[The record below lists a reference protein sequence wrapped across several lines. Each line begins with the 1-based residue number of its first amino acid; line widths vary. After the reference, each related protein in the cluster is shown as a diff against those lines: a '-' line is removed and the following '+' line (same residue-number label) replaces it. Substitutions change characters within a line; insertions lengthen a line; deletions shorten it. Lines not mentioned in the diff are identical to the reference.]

1 MRSMPRNRR
10 RELRHQVLL
19 ALRDHLDGGA
29 EEAFVPVEGQ
39 YPADIADVL
48 WLDFERDEARRL
60 YLTLPEETQAEV
72 LAEAEPKLVE
82 VLLDGIEPEM
92 LARKLERIP
101 ADDGTDILEMV
112 PEEVRQQVLC
122 FIEPE
127 DASDLRHL
135 AEYDPDSAGGMMTT
149 EFISVAQDERIGDV
163 LKRIKRDEDSAET
176 IHSLYVTDQR
186 EVLQGVISSR
196 EMIEAGIHEI
206 VGDLMNPDVI
216 LARVDEDQEDVAHR
230 LLHYN
235 LSAIPVVDPRG
246 VIVGIV
252 TADDALEVLEGEGS
266 EDALLL
272 AGAGADSDASETLWT
287 KVLHRAPMLTIPVI
301 AGLVMSRVMDRF
313 AGGLAEAPVISE
325 VTGGIAPESLA
336 AIISFIPMVL
346 ALAGTVGMQTSAVLV
361 RGFAV
366 GQIVDGKRLRVF
378 FTEVQVGLIL
388 GGMCAAIALP
398 AASWFVSWDVGLAM
412 GAALLIAMSWTT
424 TIAAGIAMG
433 TEAAGKDPAVVA
445 GPLMIAVSD
454 LSAVVIFFLTAET
467 LLGG

>member
-1 MRSMPRNRR
+1 MPRNRR
-10 RELRHQVLL
+10 REMRHQVLL

-29 EEAFVPVEGQ
+29 EEAFVPAEGQ
-39 YPADIADVL
+39 YPADVADVL
-48 WLDFERDEARRL
+48 WLDFEREEARRL
-60 YLTLPEETQAEV
+60 YQCLPEETQAEV

-82 VLLDGIEPEM
+82 VLLEGIEPEM

-101 ADDGTDILEMV
+101 ADDGTDILAMV

-122 FIEPE
+122 FIEPN

-135 AEYDPDSAGGMMTT
+135 AEYDADSAGGMMTT
-149 EFISVAQDERIGDV
+149 EFITVSQDERIGDV

-176 IHSLYVTDQR
+176 IHSLYVTDDR

-196 EMIEAGIHEI
+196 ELIEAGIHEI
-206 VGDLMNPDVI
+206 IGDLMNPDVI
-216 LARVDEDQEDVAHR
+216 LARVDEDQEDIAHR

-301 AGLVMSRVMDRF
+301 AGLIMSRVMEGF
-313 AGGLAEAPVISE
+313 AGGLAENAAPVVSAN
-325 VTGGIAPESLA
+325 GIAPESLA

-366 GQIVDGKRLRVF
+366 GQIVEGKRRQVF

-388 GGMCAAIALP
+388 GSMCALIALP
-398 AASWFVSWDVGLAM
+398 AATWFVSWDVGSAM
-412 GAALLIAMSWTT
+412 GLALLIAMSWTT

-445 GPLMIAVSD
+445 GPLMIAMSD
-454 LSAVVIFFLTAET
+454 LSAVVIFFITAET

>member
-1 MRSMPRNRR
+1 MPRNRR
-10 RELRHQVLL
+10 REMRHQVLL
-19 ALRDHLDGGA
+19 ALRAHLESGVEGD
-29 EEAFVPVEGQ
+29 FVPDEGH
-39 YPADIADVL
+39 YPADVADVL
-48 WLDFERDEARRL
+48 WLDFERDEAMRL
-60 YLTLPEETQAEV
+60 YQSLPEETQAEV

-82 VLLDGIEPEM
+82 ILLEGIEPEI

-101 ADDGTDILEMV
+101 ADYGTDILELV
-112 PEEVRQQVLC
+112 PEDVRQQVLC
-122 FIEPE
+122 FVEPE

-135 AEYDPDSAGGMMTT
+135 AEYEPDTAGGMMTT
-149 EFISVAQDERIGDV
+149 ELITVSQNERIGDV

-176 IHSLYVTDQR
+176 IHSLYVTDDR

-196 EMIEAGIHEI
+196 ELIEAGIHEV

-272 AGAGADSDASETLWT
+272 AGAGADSDASETLRT
-287 KVLHRAPMLTIPVI
+287 KVLHRAPMLAIPVI
-301 AGLVMSRVMDRF
+301 AGLVMSRVMDTF
-313 AGGLAEAPVISE
+313 AGGLAEGMTASE
-325 VTGGIAPESLA
+325 PSDGIAADSLA

-366 GQIVDGKRLRVF
+366 GQIVEGKRLRVF
-378 FTEVQVGLIL
+378 LTEVQVGFFL
-388 GGMCAAIALP
+388 GGVCAVIALP
-398 AASWFVSWDVGLAM
+398 AAAWFVSWSVGSAM
-412 GAALLIAMSWTT
+412 ALALLIAMTWTT
-424 TIAAGIAMG
+424 TIASGIAMG

>member
-1 MRSMPRNRR
+1 MARMPRHRR
-10 RELRHQVLL
+10 REMRHQVLL
-19 ALRDHLDGGA
+19 ALRTHLEGGA
-29 EEAFVPVEGQ
+29 QGELVPDEGH
-39 YPADIADVL
+39 YAADIADVL
-48 WLDFERDEARRL
+48 WLDFEREEARQL
-60 YLTLPEETQAEV
+60 YTSLPEEVQAEV

-82 VLLDGIEPEM
+82 ALLEGIEPEM

-112 PEEVRQQVLC
+112 PEDVRHQVLC

-135 AEYDPDSAGGMMTT
+135 AEYEPESAGGLMTT
-149 EFISVAQDERIGDV
+149 EFITVSQDERIGDV

-176 IHSLYVTDQR
+176 IHSLYVTDER

-196 EMIEAGIHEI
+196 ELLEANIHEI

-246 VIVGIV
+246 AIVGIV

-272 AGAGADSDASETLWT
+272 AGAGAGSDASETLRT

-301 AGLVMSRVMDRF
+301 AGLVMSRVMDTF
-313 AGGLAEAPVISE
+313 AGGLAEGAAQ
-325 VTGGIAPESLA
+325 VTEATIDKGALT

-378 FTEVQVGLIL
+378 LTEVQVGLSL
-388 GGMCAAIALP
+388 GAMCALLALP
-398 AASWFVSWDVGLAM
+398 AATWFVSKEVGFSMAL
-412 GAALLIAMSWTT
+412 ALLIAMTWTT
-424 TIAAGIAMG
+424 TIASAIAMG

-454 LSAVVIFFLTAET
+454 LSAVVIFFLTAEA
-467 LLGG
+467 LLGA

>member
-1 MRSMPRNRR
+1 MARNRR
-10 RELRHQVLL
+10 REMRQQVLL
-19 ALRDHLDGGA
+19 ALRAHLEQGA
-29 EEAFVPVEGQ
+29 ESPMVPEEGHH
-39 YPADIADVL
+39 PADIADVL
-48 WLDFERDEARRL
+48 WLEFEREDARKL
-60 YLTLPEETQAEV
+60 YLSLPEETQAEV

-82 VLLDGIEPEM
+82 LLLEGIEPEM

-112 PEEVRQQVLC
+112 PEDVRHQVLC

-135 AEYDPDSAGGMMTT
+135 AEYEPDTAGGLMTT
-149 EFISVAQDERIGDV
+149 EFIAVSHDERIGDL
-163 LKRIKRDEDSAET
+163 LKRIKRDEDAAET
-176 IHSLYVTDQR
+176 IHSVYVTDER
-186 EVLQGVISSR
+186 GVLQGVISSR
-196 EMIEAGIHEI
+196 EMIEAGIHEV
-206 VGDLMNPDVI
+206 VGDLMIPDVI

-272 AGAGADSDASETLWT
+272 AGAGPEADASETLRT
-287 KVLHRAPMLTIPVI
+287 KVVNRAPMLTIPVI
-301 AGLVMSRVMDRF
+301 AGLVMSRVMDGF
-313 AGGLAEAPVISE
+313 AGGLAEAGETSGA
-325 VTGGIAPESLA
+325 TNSIAPDSLA

-378 FTEVQVGLIL
+378 LSEVQVGLCL
-388 GGMCAAIALP
+388 GALCAIVALP
-398 AASWFVSWDVGLAM
+398 AASWFVSMPVGFSMAL
-412 GAALLIAMSWTT
+412 ALLIAMTWTT
-424 TIAAGIAMG
+424 TIASGIAMG

-454 LSAVVIFFLTAET
+454 LSAVVIFFLTAEA

>member
-1 MRSMPRNRR
+1 MPRNRR
-10 RELRHQVLL
+10 REMRHQVLL
-19 ALRDHLDGGA
+19 ALRAHLEGSVDQPL
-29 EEAFVPVEGQ
+29 VPDEGH

-48 WLDFERDEARRL
+48 WLDFERDEAVQL
-60 YLTLPEETQAEV
+60 YQSLPEETQAEV

-82 VLLDGIEPEM
+82 VLLEGIEPEM

-101 ADDGTDILEMV
+101 ADDGTDILELV

-135 AEYDPDSAGGMMTT
+135 AEYEPDTAGGLMTT
-149 EFISVAQDERIGDV
+149 EFITVSQDERIGDV

-176 IHSLYVTDQR
+176 IHSLYVTDDR

-196 EMIEAGIHEI
+196 EMIEAGIHEVI
-206 VGDLMNPDVI
+206 GDLMNPDVI

-272 AGAGADSDASETLWT
+272 AGAGADSDASETLST
-287 KVLHRAPMLTIPVI
+287 KVLHRAPMLAIPVI
-301 AGLVMSRVMDRF
+301 AGLFMSRVMDGF
-313 AGGLAEAPVISE
+313 AGGLGENPKNSGVDN
-325 VTGGIAPESLA
+325 GIAPDSLT

-366 GQIVDGKRLRVF
+366 GQIVDGKRFRVF
-378 FTEVQVGLIL
+378 LTEVQVGVFL
-388 GGMCAAIALP
+388 GSLCALIALP
-398 AASWFVSWDVGLAM
+398 AAAWFVSWNVGFAM
-412 GAALLIAMSWTT
+412 ALALLIAMSWTT
-424 TIAAGIAMG
+424 TIASAIAMG

-454 LSAVVIFFLTAET
+454 LSAVVIFFLTAEA
-467 LLGG
+467 LLSG